1 MHGRQQKLQRERAL
15 LFGFG
20 RCCGYRSRK
29 RQGHAMSVTAQL
41 EERPEGGHVARLT
54 IDNAAKLNSL
64 NSTLMSEI
72 IQTADGLAADP
83 QLRLVVLTGARKR
96 RLVGRADSLRLCAA
110 GRHLKHRI

>member
-15 LFGFG
+15 LVGIG
-20 RCCGYRSRK
+20 PCCRYHSRK
-29 RQGHAMSVTAQL
+29 REGHAMSVTAQL

-64 NSTLMSEI
+64 NSALMSEI

-83 QLRLVVLTGARKR
+83 QLRLVVLTGAGERA
-96 RLVGRADSLRLCAA
+96 LVGGADINKIATLDQNSARD
-110 GRHLKHRI
+110 